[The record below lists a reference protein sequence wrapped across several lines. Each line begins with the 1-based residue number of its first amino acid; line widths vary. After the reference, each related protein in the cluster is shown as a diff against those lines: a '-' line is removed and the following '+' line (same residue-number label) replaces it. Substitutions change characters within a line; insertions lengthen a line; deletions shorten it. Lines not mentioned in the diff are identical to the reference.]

1 MAVEKIEN
9 VYALCPLLAQL
20 YVHGDSLRD
29 HLVAVCVADP
39 VQFARKHFLPLSA
52 VTLRHRDDTDDSR
65 SPSTALAS
73 RVLGRDLAVTD
84 TAALN
89 DAATDPK
96 VINAFARQLAPYG
109 KKARLNR

>member
-1 MAVEKIEN
+1 MEKIEN

-29 HLVAVCVADP
+29 HLVGICVADP
-39 VQFARKHFLPLSA
+39 VQFARKHFLLLST
-52 VTLRHRDDTDDSR
+52 VTICYCDDTDELHLL
-65 SPSTALAS
+65 STALAS

-84 TAALN
+84 AAALN
-89 DAATDPK
+89 DAAADPK